1 MYCPRCG
8 LANGDEVIFCR
19 GCGLDLVEVRVAIVP
34 VKLEPHKPVALSE
47 RLSERRRIRRA
58 GVDGTEGPLGLEEK
72 SIGLA
77 ARGLMNVLV
86 AAGLGYIT
94 VVVYSRP
101 PVDGIFWLLPLLFTI
116 IFTSGALGRF
126 VQAATLRSL
135 ANRQR
140 ETAALPQSREE
151 FVTPARSP
159 YQTDELKQPHSIT
172 DATTRHLEA
181 KAIKYDKE

>member
-1 MYCPRCG
+1 MFCPRCG

-34 VKLEPHKPVALSE
+34 DKLEPQRPASLAE

-58 GVDGTEGPLGLEEK
+58 GAEGISDPLALEEK
-72 SIGLA
+72 SIALA
-77 ARGLMNVLV
+77 SRGLMNVLV

-94 VVVYSRP
+94 LMVYSRP

-116 IFTSGALGRF
+116 IFASGALGRF

-135 ANRQR
+135 ARR
-140 ETAALPQSREE
+140 HRGSAALPQPREDLI
-151 FVTPARSP
+151 TPTRSP
-159 YQTDELKQPHSIT
+159 YQTDPLPQPHSIT
-172 DATTRHLEA
+172 DATTRHLKA
-181 KAIKYDKE
+181 KAVEFDKE